1 MPSGTYSGLL
11 DPLQRLGLV
20 SIFTLVLS
28 VPALADHFS
37 GASIT
42 YDCLGGNQYRIN
54 LDLYL
59 DCGGAPISPHT
70 LYFSNSCGVTFSQSN
85 LTPVSI
91 AEVSPLCPSQ
101 TANSTCNGGSLPGF
115 KLYSFQTTLFLSPCN
130 AWKIEWYVCCRN
142 TMVNIALTPGMYA
155 VATLNNLGG
164 LCDNSPRFVDS
175 GIPYVCVGQP
185 VAYNPGVSDPDGNAL
200 SFALIGARYATPTP
214 TQVTYQGG
222 YTAAQPFTGITIDP
236 NTGQL
241 LFTPAS
247 TGYYVV
253 VFEVSSYTAGGVLIG
268 KVMRDLMF
276 AVIVCDGNPPTTQGL
291 ANGTGGLVYN
301 PGQFIACNGQ
311 SFCVDMVF
319 TDPQP
324 GSVVSVLS
332 NATSVLPGSSFTVT
346 GTNPA
351 TATICWTASEAQL
364 PLNLWFEA
372 SDNACPIAN
381 SISVSATAISC
392 IFLPVEL
399 LDLQAAM
406 NNGVIHVNWTT
417 ASEAG
422 LDHFIV
428 ERAKD
433 GRAFLPIGEVNAA
446 GASHGTHQYRYT
458 DDEPLSETG
467 YYRLRQVDTD
477 GTITYSRTVTVSGP
491 RSTTTIA
498 TFTGNAWVID
508 GATDG
513 AEWYVLDGTGRV
525 RERGNY
531 LDGIGPLIIST
542 DEIGIHLLVL
552 QSDKDTRLFKL
563 PSTADP
569 GSAIAAIRRE

>member
-1 MPSGTYSGLL
+1 MPSGTYSGLR
-11 DPLQRLGLV
+11 DPLRRTGLGAAFLLAFADPV
-20 SIFTLVLS
+20 
-28 VPALADHFS
+28 LADHFS

-59 DCGGAPISPHT
+59 DCAGVPITPQT
-70 LYFSNSCGVTFSQSN
+70 LYFSNNCGVVFSQNN
-85 LTPVSI
+85 LNPISVT
-91 AEVSPLCPSQ
+91 EVSPLCPSQ
-101 TANSTCNGGSLPGF
+101 AANSRCNGGTQPGF
-115 KLYSFQTTLFLSPCN
+115 KLYTFQSTLFLSPCN
-130 AWKIEWYVCCRN
+130 AWKVEWYICCRN
-142 TMVNIALTPGMYA
+142 TMVNIAVTPGMYA
-155 VATLNNLGG
+155 VASLNNLGG
-164 LCDNSPRFVDS
+164 LCDNSPRFIDS

-185 VAYNPGVSDPDGNAL
+185 VAYNPGVSDPDGNSL
-200 SFALIGARYATPTP
+200 SFALISARFATPLPTP
-214 TQVTYQGG
+214 VTYQGG
-222 YTAAQPFTGITIDP
+222 YTAAQPIAGITINP

-241 LFTPAS
+241 AFTPAS

-253 VFEVSSYTAGGVLIG
+253 VFEVGSYTAGGVLIG

-332 NATSVLPGSSFTVT
+332 NATSVLPGASFTVT

-364 PLNLWFEA
+364 PLNIWFEA

-381 SISVSATAISC
+381 SISVSATAIGC

-399 LDLQAAM
+399 LDLQAELDR
-406 NNGVIHVNWTT
+406 GVVQVRWTT

-422 LDHFIV
+422 LDRFII
-428 ERAKD
+428 ERAMD
-433 GRAFLPIGEVNAA
+433 GLTFLPIGEVNAA
-446 GASHGTHQYRYT
+446 GTSHGTRQYRYT
-458 DDEPLSETG
+458 DDAPLPVKG
-467 YYRLRQVDTD
+467 YYRLQQVDTD
-477 GTITYSRTVTVSGP
+477 GTINFSHTVSVSGSSP
-491 RSTTTIA
+491 RMINA
-498 TFTGNAWVID
+498 TFNGNAWVIE

-513 AEWYVLDGTGRV
+513 SEWHVLDGTGRE
-525 RERGNY
+525 RERGTY
-531 LDGIGPLIIST
+531 RAGSGPLTIAME
-542 DEIGIHLLVL
+542 DKGIRLLVIRG
-552 QSDKDTRLFKL
+552 DMRTWIFKL
-563 PSTADP
+563 PSLADP
-569 GSAIAAIRRE
+569 GSTIAAISRD